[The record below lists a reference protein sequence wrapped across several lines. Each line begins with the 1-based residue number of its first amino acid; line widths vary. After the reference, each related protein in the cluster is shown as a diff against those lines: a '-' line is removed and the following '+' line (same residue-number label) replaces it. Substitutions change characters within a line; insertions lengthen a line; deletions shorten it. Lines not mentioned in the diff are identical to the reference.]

1 MVMNLISLTRKLVH
15 QVKNSSL
22 NQIRFT
28 LENPNQMYL
37 LCSRSMS
44 VGKVNCNSK
53 ENDLELEL
61 ASEQDNQ
68 DIHDYEELVHKMHL
82 LPDAGHQVAI
92 LQPFVK
98 WGPKKNLLTTP
109 DLMLEEAKALID
121 SLPNWKCV
129 DSIKIPVESL
139 EKKNVF
145 GSGQFEDLQKKIVRN
160 PNISAVFISTNILRG
175 IQRKELMMA
184 FGVPIFDR
192 YSVVLQIFKDRART
206 REAKLQVAFAEI
218 PYLRSCLVGLQK
230 GTKSNLPVD
239 NTNRGSRGGGGES
252 VYDSQIHLLD
262 RREIKIKK
270 ELEKLSKK
278 RTLLKCERKKREFPV
293 VAIVGYTNCGK
304 TTLIKSLTGDSKI
317 TPRDALFATLDV
329 TVHGFKLP
337 CNLTVL
343 LVDTVG
349 FISNIPVNLIAAFNS
364 TLRDAI
370 DADVLIHLQDVSHP
384 DLKNQVATVKDTL
397 LQLNIDSTKPMIQV
411 ANKIDKM
418 TLEQLEDFSDLQI
431 SAKEGDGLEE
441 LVESIQIKLLEVTN
455 RRYLRLM
462 VLSGGTEYSWLHK
475 EATIIKYTNTR
486 DPQYLAL
493 DVLVTPST
501 YGKLRSN
508 FPNIR
513 VLTAK

>member
-1 MVMNLISLTRKLVH
+1 M
-15 QVKNSSL
+15 
-22 NQIRFT
+22 
-28 LENPNQMYL
+28 
-37 LCSRSMS
+37 CWRSMS
-44 VGKVNCNSK
+44 AVIGYRKSA
-53 ENDLELEL
+53 EDDLQLELV
-61 ASEQDNQ
+61 SEQDNQ

-109 DLMLEEAKALID
+109 DLMLEEAKALVD

-129 DSIKIPVESL
+129 DAIKVPVESL
-139 EKKNVF
+139 EKKTIF
-145 GSGQFEDLQKKIVRN
+145 GSGQFESLQKNIVAN
-160 PNISAVFISTNILRG
+160 PNISAVFVSTNVLRG
-175 IQRKELMMA
+175 IQRRELMMA
-184 FGVPIFDR
+184 FGVPVFDR

-218 PYLRSCLVGLQK
+218 PYLRSSLVGLQK
-230 GTKSNLPVD
+230 GTKNNLPVE
-239 NTNRGSRGGGGES
+239 NTSRGSKGGSGES
-252 VYDSQIHLLD
+252 FCDSQLHLLD

-270 ELEKLSKK
+270 ELEKLAKK

-329 TVHGFKLP
+329 TVHGMKLP

-370 DADVLIHLQDVSHP
+370 DADLLVHLQDISHP
-384 DLKNQVATVKDTL
+384 DVENQVATVKDTL
-397 LQLNIDSTKPMIQV
+397 EQLNIDSTKTVIQV

-418 TLEQLEDFSDLQI
+418 SSELDDYSDLHI
-431 SAKEGDGLEE
+431 SAKDGTGLEE
-441 LVESIQIKLLEVTN
+441 LVDLIQTKVLEITN

-475 EATIIKYTNTR
+475 EATVVKYSTTK

-501 YGKLRSN
+501 FGKLRSN
-508 FPNIR
+508 FPDIR
-513 VLTAK
+513 VLNKQ